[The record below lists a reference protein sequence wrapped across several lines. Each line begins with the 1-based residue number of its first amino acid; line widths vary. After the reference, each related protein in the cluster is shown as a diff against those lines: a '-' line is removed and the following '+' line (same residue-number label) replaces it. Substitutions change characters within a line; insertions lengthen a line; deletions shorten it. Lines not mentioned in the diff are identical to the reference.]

1 MARIRIMPDGWN
13 IPAPLMAKSIY
24 SIEYNEQ
31 YQITAGGG
39 DSFVADHADVENY
52 DDARNAAAAIEDYFR
67 NHGGTAEQ
75 TEVKG
80 LELD

>member
-1 MARIRIMPDGWN
+1 MLDGE
-13 IPAPLMAKSIY
+13 KYIY

-52 DDARNAAAAIEDYFR
+52 DDARKAAAALITQMLLCLYISS
-67 NHGGTAEQ
+67 
-75 TEVKG
+75 
-80 LELD
+80 

>member
-1 MARIRIMPDGWN
+1 MLDGE
-13 IPAPLMAKSIY
+13 KYIY

-52 DDARNAAAAIEDYFR
+52 DDARKAAAALITQMLFAFIFLVEYV
-67 NHGGTAEQ
+67 TLLM
-75 TEVKG
+75 T
-80 LELD
+80 L

>member
-1 MARIRIMPDGWN
+1 M
-13 IPAPLMAKSIY
+13 
-24 SIEYNEQ
+24 
-31 YQITAGGG
+31 
-39 DSFVADHADVENY
+39 ADHTDVENY
-52 DDARNAAAAIEDYFR
+52 DDARKAAAAIEDYFR

>member
-1 MARIRIMPDGWN
+1 MVFYGFSRIQGRHGWFTG
-13 IPAPLMAKSIY
+13 Y
-24 SIEYNEQ
+24 EYNEQ

-39 DSFVADHADVENY
+39 DSFVADHTDVENY
-52 DDARNAAAAIEDYFR
+52 DDARKAAAAIEDYFR

-75 TEVKG
+75 TEAKG